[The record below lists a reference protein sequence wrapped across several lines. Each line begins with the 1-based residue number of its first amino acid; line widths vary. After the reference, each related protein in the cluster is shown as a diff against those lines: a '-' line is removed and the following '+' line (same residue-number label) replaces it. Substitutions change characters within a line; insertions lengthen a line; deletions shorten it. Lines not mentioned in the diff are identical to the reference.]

1 MDLTAG
7 LRAYLFFA
15 RRAEPWTRRR
25 LLRQLDDSV
34 ISQSEASMRLGES
47 AEARPDGV
55 VIWINVALSRPVS
68 PFLTLSERLIGE
80 HGDATVVLTTET
92 GALGGR
98 DLPAH
103 VIHALRPFD
112 TGPGVTRFLDHWT
125 PDVAVLSGNAFWP
138 MALCLCAERGIPV
151 VASEATLRGADMRGL
166 TSRDRAALI
175 SSMVALAPASA
186 VDDAQFRQIG
196 VEQSRISSVGP
207 LEQGGLPLP
216 CNEAERS
223 TLAELLAVRPVW
235 LAAPVQGAEADAVA
249 LAHQRA
255 SRLSHRLL
263 LILVPE
269 HIADGPALRDRFT
282 QNGWRSGL
290 RSDGD
295 EPEEEIQVYIA
306 DTEGELGMWYRLAP
320 ISYMGRSLLPPGG
333 GHNPFEPAAL
343 GSAVL
348 FGPHVGRHRSR
359 YDRLVAAG
367 AARQVLTGA
376 ELGASVAELLSPER
390 AAKMANAAWSV
401 TSEGA
406 EVTDGTVEMILDA
419 LRRDRV

>member
-15 RRAEPWTRRR
+15 RRAEPWVKRR
-25 LLRQLDDSV
+25 LLRQLDDGV
-34 ISQSEASMRLGES
+34 ISQIEATMRLGEGS
-47 AEARPDGV
+47 APRPEGT

-68 PFLTLSERLIGE
+68 PFLTLAERLIAA

-98 DLPAH
+98 DLPGD
-103 VIHALRPFD
+103 VTHALRPFD

-125 PDVAVLSGNAFWP
+125 PDVVVLSGNAFWP
-138 MALCLCAERGIPV
+138 MALCLSAERGIPA
-151 VASEATLRGADMRGL
+151 VASEATLHGADMRGL
-166 TSRDRAALI
+166 MPRDRAALI
-175 SSMVALAPASA
+175 SSMVAVAPATA
-186 VDDAQFRQIG
+186 PDAAQFRQIG
-196 VEQSRISSVGP
+196 VEQTRIPTVGP

-263 LILVPE
+263 LILVPDQ
-269 HIADGPALRDRFT
+269 IADGPALHDQFT
-282 QNGWRSGL
+282 QTGWRTGL
-290 RSDGD
+290 RSQGD
-295 EPEEEIQVYIA
+295 EPEEDIQVYIA
-306 DTEGELGMWYRLAP
+306 DTEGELGLWYRLAP

-367 AARQVLTGA
+367 AARQVLTGQ
-376 ELGASVAELLSPER
+376 ELGANVAELLSPER
-390 AAKMANAAWSV
+390 AAIMANAAWSV

-406 EVTDGTVEMILDA
+406 EVTDGTVEMVLGA